1 MEIYIEQKILEKSTK
16 IDFIGTNI
24 DFLLTFSRKESYTY
38 NLIQKVDI
46 RCNLSF
52 AKIDIHSD
60 KIDFWYFFLR

>member
-24 DFLLTFSRKESYTY
+24 DFLLIFSHKESYTY

-46 RCNLSF
+46 RFNLSF
-52 AKIDIHSD
+52 PKIDIHSD